1 MPKAESAMTDFIAR
15 LKQRKLVQWAVA
27 YVAAAFALLQAIDIV
42 ATRFG
47 WPDSVERLLIIA
59 ICVGFFVTL
68 LLAWYHGEQGRQR
81 VSGTELLL
89 VALVLAV
96 GGGFLWKF
104 AGAPTSHG
112 VTPTSATPVAHGS
125 PGLASTATATSN
137 SVPASAA
144 AAIPAK
150 SIAVLPFEN
159 LSDDKDN
166 VFFSDGLSEEIL
178 NSLARIDGL
187 RVIGRTSSFQ
197 FKGKDVDSRTIGA
210 RLGVANLLEGSVR
223 REGERARVTAQ
234 LIRASDGTQLW
245 SQTYDRTVKDSLA
258 VQLDIAEQV
267 AGVLDVVLDDKQRA
281 HMRAAGVKN
290 VDAFIAYQKGW
301 KLYIE
306 AHSKPG
312 VDLIDGL
319 RQANVEFDKAIA
331 LDPNFSFA
339 YFAKA
344 DLYEHTLMADGR
356 SHAELLD
363 AQRAALHTLERAA
376 NTSPDPQQRDLALA
390 ERQMLSEDWHGL
402 ADRIETALKQ
412 PGCSAPN
419 WMPVFASAFGYGDL
433 IENLGARVN
442 VCDPLNGINYRTRML
457 VALATGHPQRA
468 LDVLAMYWKA
478 LGPTPSASQPIAL
491 AMLGRIGEAQA
502 TLASMEPRGDGYY
515 IAQLIVGRAAGE
527 DPVKLR
533 ASLQKVDRK
542 SSKLK
547 MEDIT
552 DAVAAAL
559 SGNRAE
565 ANRRAAALD
574 ARPAGGLL
582 LALVVNECQ
591 CGAPFDLDATPH
603 FKALLAESGLRWP
616 PPQTIKY
623 PARSAENESHS
634 IFTPAVG
641 KGAARD

>member
-1 MPKAESAMTDFIAR
+1 MTDFIAR

-47 WPDSVERLLIIA
+47 WPDTVERLLIIA

-68 LLAWYHGEQGRQR
+68 LLAWYHGDQGRQR
-81 VSGTELLL
+81 ASGTELLL

-96 GGGFLWKF
+96 GGGFLWKV
-104 AGAPTSHG
+104 AGAPASHG
-112 VTPTSATPVAHGS
+112 ATAPSATPAAQKTPV
-125 PGLASTATATSN
+125 LASAATVASH
-137 SVPASAA
+137 SAPASAVT
-144 AAIPAK
+144 AIPAK

-267 AGVLDVVLDDKQRA
+267 AGVLNVVLDDKQRA

-306 AHSKPG
+306 AHLKAG
-312 VDLIDGL
+312 IDLIDGL
-319 RQANVEFDKAIA
+319 RRANVEFDKAIA

-339 YFAKA
+339 YFAEA

-363 AQRAALHTLERAA
+363 AQRAALYTLERAA
-376 NTSPDPQQRDLALA
+376 ATSPDPQQRDLALA
-390 ERQMLSEDWHGL
+390 ERQLLSDDWHGL

-419 WMPVFASAFGYGDL
+419 WMPMFASAFGYGDL

-442 VCDPLNGINYRTRML
+442 VCDPLNAINYRTRIS

-468 LDVLAMYWKA
+468 LDVLAMYAKA
-478 LGPTPSASQPIAL
+478 SGNGPMPTAAQAIAL
-491 AMLGRIGEAQA
+491 AMLGRIGEAQSHARLDGIARQRLLHDA
-502 TLASMEPRGDGYY
+502 TYRGQSRWRRPVKAACQPAERGSQKPEVPNGRHHQHSGSRVVREPCRGQSPRCGAGRTPGGRPAACHRGHRMPMRCAIRPRRHAPLQDAARRIRTAMAATANHQVPRARRGGWVEAPFCTSGCKGDG
-515 IAQLIVGRAAGE
+515 A
-527 DPVKLR
+527 
-533 ASLQKVDRK
+533 
-542 SSKLK
+542 
-547 MEDIT
+547 
-552 DAVAAAL
+552 
-559 SGNRAE
+559 
-565 ANRRAAALD
+565 
-574 ARPAGGLL
+574 
-582 LALVVNECQ
+582 
-591 CGAPFDLDATPH
+591 
-603 FKALLAESGLRWP
+603 
-616 PPQTIKY
+616 
-623 PARSAENESHS
+623 
-634 IFTPAVG
+634 
-641 KGAARD
+641 

>member
-1 MPKAESAMTDFIAR
+1 MTEFIAR
-15 LKQRKLVQWAVA
+15 LKQRKLVQWALA
-27 YVAAAFALLQAIDIV
+27 YIAAAFAFLQGIDIV
-42 ATRFG
+42 AAKFG
-47 WPDSVERLLIIA
+47 WPDTIERLLIIA
-59 ICVGFFVTL
+59 ICVGFFITL
-68 LLAWYHGEQGRQR
+68 LLAWYHGDQGRQR
-81 VSGTELLL
+81 ASGTELLL

-96 GGGFLWKF
+96 GGGFLWKV

-112 VTPTSATPVAHGS
+112 VTATLATPATHGA
-125 PGLASTATATSN
+125 PELASTATAAGN
-137 SVPASAA
+137 SVPASVV

-197 FKGKDVDSRTIGA
+197 FKGKDVDSRTIGE

-267 AGVLDVVLDDKQRA
+267 AGVLNVVLDDKQRA
-281 HMRAAGVKN
+281 RMRAAGVKN

-301 KLYIE
+301 KLYMD
-306 AHSKPG
+306 AHRG
-312 VDLIDGL
+312 GDLLAGL
-319 RQANVEFDKAIA
+319 RQANVEFDRAIA
-331 LDPNFSFA
+331 LDPDFSFA

-344 DLYEHTLMADGR
+344 DLYEHTLMADGQ
-356 SHAELLD
+356 SHAELLE
-363 AQRAALHTLERAA
+363 AQRAALQTLERAA
-376 NTSPDPQQRDLALA
+376 ATSPDPQQRELALA
-390 ERQMLSEDWHGL
+390 ERQLLSDDWHGL
-402 ADRIETALKQ
+402 AARIEAALKQ

-433 IENLGARVN
+433 IEHLGARVN
-442 VCDPLNGINYRTRML
+442 VCDPLNGVNYRTRIS

-468 LDVLAMYWKA
+468 LDVLEKA
-478 LGPTPSASQPIAL
+478 QKASGTGPMPTTDEAVAQ
-491 AMLGRIGEAQA
+491 AMLGKIKEAQT
-502 TLASMEPRGDGYY
+502 TLASVEPRGGAYY
-515 IAQLIVGRAAGE
+515 LMAQLVVGTAAGE
-527 DPVKLR
+527 SA
-533 ASLQKVDRK
+533 ASIHARLQKVDRK
-542 SSKLK
+542 SSKYS
-547 MEDIT
+547 MWDIV
-552 DAVAAAL
+552 DAVEASL
-559 SGNRAE
+559 SGDRAE
-565 ANRRAAALD
+565 ANRHAAALD

-582 LALVVNECQ
+582 LAIVVTECQ

-623 PARSAENESHS
+623 PARA
-634 IFTPAVG
+634 PANGAKLIPASVTE
-641 KGAARD
+641 KGTAHD

>member
-1 MPKAESAMTDFIAR
+1 MNELIAR
-15 LKQRKLVQWAVA
+15 LKQRKLVQWTLA
-27 YVAAAFALLQAIDIV
+27 YVAFAFALLQGIDMV
-42 ATRFG
+42 AARFG
-47 WPDSVERLLIIA
+47 WPDAIERGLIIA
-59 ICVGFFVTL
+59 ACAGFFITL
-68 LLAWYHGEQGRQR
+68 LLAWYHGERGVQKVTGM
-81 VSGTELLL
+81 ELLL
-89 VALVLAV
+89 LALLLALGGAFMWRFSGSHMPAPIAAVASLA
-96 GGGFLWKF
+96 K
-104 AGAPTSHG
+104 ASPAP
-112 VTPTSATPVAHGS
+112 
-125 PGLASTATATSN
+125 ATARTD
-137 SVPASAA
+137 
-144 AAIPAK
+144 IPAK

-258 VQLDIAEQV
+258 VQLDIAEHV
-267 AGVLDVVLDDKQRA
+267 AGVLNVVLDDKQRA

-331 LDPNFSFA
+331 LDSGFSFA
-339 YFAKA
+339 YFAEA
-344 DLYEHTLMADGR
+344 DLYEHTLMSDGR

-363 AQRAALHTLERAA
+363 AQSAALHTLERAA
-376 NTSPDPQQRDLALA
+376 ATSPDPQQRDLALA
-390 ERQMLSEDWHGL
+390 ERQLLSDDWHGL
-402 ADRIETALKQ
+402 ADRIEAALKQ

-442 VCDPLNGINYRTRML
+442 VCDPLNGINYHTRMS

-478 LGPTPSASQPIAL
+478 LGPMPTVSQAIAL

-502 TLASMEPRGDGYY
+502 TLASMEPRGDSYY

-527 DPVKLR
+527 DPVKLS
-533 ASLQKVDRK
+533 ASLQQVDRK
-542 SSKLK
+542 NSKLQTG
-547 MEDIT
+547 EIT

-559 SGNRAE
+559 SGNRIE

-582 LALVVNECQ
+582 LALVVTECQ

-623 PARSAENESHS
+623 PGRAPENGAKL
-634 IFTPAVG
+634 IPAAVTA
-641 KGAARD
+641 KDTAHD

>member
-1 MPKAESAMTDFIAR
+1 MNETATGFLAR
-15 LKQRKLVQWAVA
+15 LKQRKLVQWALA
-27 YVAAAFALLQAIDIV
+27 YIAAAFAFLQGIDIV
-42 ATRFG
+42 AAKFG
-47 WPDSVERLLIIA
+47 WPDTVERLLIIA

-68 LLAWYHGEQGRQR
+68 LLAWYHGDQGRQR
-81 VSGTELLL
+81 ASGTELLL

-96 GGGFLWKF
+96 GGGFLWKV

-112 VTPTSATPVAHGS
+112 VTATSATPATHGA
-125 PGLASTATATSN
+125 PELASPATAAGN
-137 SVPASAA
+137 SVPASVVT
-144 AAIPAK
+144 AIPAK

-197 FKGKDVDSRTIGA
+197 FKGKDLDSRTIGA
-210 RLGVANLLEGSVR
+210 RLGVSNLLEGSVR

-267 AGVLDVVLDDKQRA
+267 AGVLNVVLDDKQREQ
-281 HMRAAGVKN
+281 MRAAGVKN

-331 LDPNFSFA
+331 LDSGFSFA
-339 YFAKA
+339 YFAEA
-344 DLYEHTLMADGR
+344 DLYEHTLMSDGR

-363 AQRAALHTLERAA
+363 AQSAALHTLERAA
-376 NTSPDPQQRDLALA
+376 ATSPDPQQRDLALA
-390 ERQMLSEDWHGL
+390 ERQLLSDDWHGL
-402 ADRIETALKQ
+402 ADRIEAALKQ

-442 VCDPLNGINYRTRML
+442 VCDPLNGINYHTRMS

-478 LGPTPSASQPIAL
+478 LGPMPTVSQAIAL

-502 TLASMEPRGDGYY
+502 TLASMEPRGDSYY

-527 DPVKLR
+527 DPVKLS
-533 ASLQKVDRK
+533 ASLQQVDRK
-542 SSKLK
+542 NSKLQTG
-547 MEDIT
+547 EIT

-559 SGNRAE
+559 SGNRIE

-582 LALVVNECQ
+582 LALVVTECQ

-623 PARSAENESHS
+623 PGRAPENGAKL
-634 IFTPAVG
+634 IPAAVTA
-641 KGAARD
+641 KDTAHD

>member
-1 MPKAESAMTDFIAR
+1 MNELIAR
-15 LKQRKLVQWAVA
+15 LKQRKLVQWTLA
-27 YVAAAFALLQAIDIV
+27 YVAFAFALLQGIDMV
-42 ATRFG
+42 AARFG
-47 WPDSVERLLIIA
+47 WPDAIERGLIIA
-59 ICVGFFVTL
+59 ACAGFFITL
-68 LLAWYHGEQGRQR
+68 LLAWYHGERGVQKVTGM
-81 VSGTELLL
+81 ELLL
-89 VALVLAV
+89 LALLLALGGAFMWRFSGSHMPAPIAAVASLA
-96 GGGFLWKF
+96 K
-104 AGAPTSHG
+104 ASPAP
-112 VTPTSATPVAHGS
+112 
-125 PGLASTATATSN
+125 ATARTD
-137 SVPASAA
+137 
-144 AAIPAK
+144 IPAK

-258 VQLDIAEQV
+258 VQLDIAEHV
-267 AGVLDVVLDDKQRA
+267 AGVLNVVLDDKQRA

-312 VDLIDGL
+312 IGLIDGL

-339 YFAKA
+339 YFAEA

-363 AQRAALHTLERAA
+363 AQRAALYTLERAA
-376 NTSPDPQQRDLALA
+376 ATSPDPQQRDLALA
-390 ERQMLSEDWHGL
+390 ERQLLSDDWHGL
-402 ADRIETALKQ
+402 ADRIEIALKQ

-442 VCDPLNGINYRTRML
+442 VCDPLNGINYHTRMS

-527 DPVKLR
+527 DPVTLR

-542 SSKLK
+542 SSKLQTG
-547 MEDIT
+547 DIT

-559 SGNRAE
+559 SGNRAQ

-574 ARPAGGLL
+574 TRPAGGLL
-582 LALVVNECQ
+582 LALVVTACQ

-616 PPQTIKY
+616 PPRTIAY
-623 PARSAENESHS
+623 PNL
-634 IFTPAVG
+634 PG
-641 KGAARD
+641 KPKP

>member
-1 MPKAESAMTDFIAR
+1 MTDFIAR

-47 WPDSVERLLIIA
+47 WPDTVERLLIIA

-68 LLAWYHGEQGRQR
+68 LLAWYHGDQGRQR
-81 VSGTELLL
+81 ASGTELLL

-96 GGGFLWKF
+96 GGGFLWKV
-104 AGAPTSHG
+104 AGAPASHG
-112 VTPTSATPVAHGS
+112 ATAPSATPAAQKTPV
-125 PGLASTATATSN
+125 LASAATAASH
-137 SVPASAA
+137 SVPASVVT
-144 AAIPAK
+144 AIPAK

-267 AGVLDVVLDDKQRA
+267 AGVLNVVLDDKQRA

-306 AHSKPG
+306 AHFKAG
-312 VDLIDGL
+312 IGLIDGL
-319 RQANVEFDKAIA
+319 RRANVEFDKAIA

-339 YFAKA
+339 YFAEA

-376 NTSPDPQQRDLALA
+376 ATSPDPQQRDLALA
-390 ERQMLSEDWHGL
+390 ERQLLSDDWHGL

-442 VCDPLNGINYRTRML
+442 VCDPLNAINYHTR
-457 VALATGHPQRA
+457 VSAALATGHPQRA
-468 LDVLAMYWKA
+468 LDVLAMYAKA
-478 LGPTPSASQPIAL
+478 SGNGSMPTVSQAIAL
-491 AMLGRIGEAQA
+491 TMLGRIGEAQT
-502 TLASMEPRGDGYY
+502 TLASVESRGNGYY
-515 IAQLIVGRAAGE
+515 MTQLIVGRAAGE
-527 DPVKLR
+527 DPAKLR
-533 ASLQKVDRK
+533 ASLQNVDRK
-542 SSKLK
+542 NPKFQ
-547 MEDIT
+547 MGDIT

-565 ANRRAAALD
+565 ANRDAAALD

-582 LALVVNECQ
+582 LAIVVTDCQ

-603 FKALLAESGLRWP
+603 FKTLLAESGLRWP

-623 PARSAENESHS
+623 PARVAEGGSKPLSA
-634 IFTPAVG
+634 PA
-641 KGAARD
+641 AAKETAHD

>member
-1 MPKAESAMTDFIAR
+1 MNELATGLLAR
-15 LKQRKLVQWAVA
+15 LKQRKLVQWALA
-27 YVAAAFALLQAIDIV
+27 YVAFAFALIQVLDVV
-42 ATRFG
+42 AQRFG

-68 LLAWYHGEQGRQR
+68 LLAWYHGDQGRQR
-81 VSGTELLL
+81 ASGTELLL

-96 GGGFLWKF
+96 GGGFLWKV

-112 VTPTSATPVAHGS
+112 VTATSAMPAAQRA
-125 PGLASTATATSN
+125 PELASTAAATSN
-137 SVPASAA
+137 SVPASAVT
-144 AAIPAK
+144 AIPAK

-197 FKGKDVDSRTIGA
+197 FKGKDVDSHTIGA

-267 AGVLDVVLDDKQRA
+267 AGVLNVVLDDKQRA
-281 HMRAAGVKN
+281 RMRAAGVKN

-306 AHSKPG
+306 AHAKAG
-312 VDLIDGL
+312 VDLIGGL

-339 YFAKA
+339 YFAEA

-376 NTSPDPQQRDLALA
+376 ATSPDPQQRDLALA
-390 ERQMLSEDWHGL
+390 ERQLLSDDWHGL

-442 VCDPLNGINYRTRML
+442 VCDPLNGINYRTRVS

-468 LDVLAMYWKA
+468 LDVLAMYAKA
-478 LGPTPSASQPIAL
+478 SGDGPMPTAPQAIAL

-515 IAQLIVGRAAGE
+515 IAQLSVGKAAGE

-533 ASLQKVDRK
+533 ASLQDVDRK
-542 SSKLK
+542 NSKLQ
-547 MEDIT
+547 MEGIT

-559 SGNRAE
+559 SGNRAQ
-565 ANRRAAALD
+565 ANRRAGALD

-582 LALVVNECQ
+582 LAIVVTECQ
-591 CGAPFDLDATPH
+591 CGAPFDLDATPR
-603 FKALLAESGLRWP
+603 FKTLLAESGLRWP

-623 PARSAENESHS
+623 PARA
-634 IFTPAVG
+634 PAN
-641 KGAARD
+641 GAKLIPAPTTAKDTAHD

>member
-1 MPKAESAMTDFIAR
+1 MNELATGLLAR
-15 LKQRKLVQWAVA
+15 LKQRKLVQWALA
-27 YVAAAFALLQAIDIV
+27 YVAFSFALLQGVDIV
-42 ATRFG
+42 AQRFA
-47 WPDSVERLLIIA
+47 WPDSVERLLILA
-59 ICVGFFVTL
+59 LAVGFFVVL
-68 LLAWYHGEQGRQR
+68 VLAWYHGDQGRQR
-81 VSGTELLL
+81 ASGTELLL

-96 GGGFLWKF
+96 GGGFLWKV
-104 AGAPTSHG
+104 AGAPTSHS
-112 VTPTSATPVAHGS
+112 VTATSAMPAAQGA
-125 PGLASTATATSN
+125 PQLASTTTATSN
-137 SVPASAA
+137 PVPASAVT
-144 AAIPAK
+144 AIPAK

-267 AGVLDVVLDDKQRA
+267 AGELNVVLDDKQRA
-281 HMRAAGVKN
+281 RMRAAGVKS

-301 KLYIE
+301 RLYIE

-339 YFAKA
+339 YFAEA

-376 NTSPDPQQRDLALA
+376 ATSPDPQQRDLALA
-390 ERQMLSEDWHGL
+390 ERQLLSDDWHGL
-402 ADRIETALKQ
+402 ADRIEAALKQ

-442 VCDPLNGINYRTRML
+442 VCDPLNSINYHTR
-457 VALATGHPQRA
+457 VSAALATGHPQRA
-468 LDVLAMYWKA
+468 LDVLAVYAKA
-478 LGPTPSASQPIAL
+478 SGNGPMPTAPQAIAL
-491 AMLGRIGEAQA
+491 TMLGRIGEAQT
-502 TLASMEPRGDGYY
+502 TLASMEARGDSYY
-515 IAQLIVGRAAGE
+515 LAQLIVGKAAGE

-533 ASLQKVDRK
+533 ASLQDVDRK
-542 SSKLK
+542 SSKLQ
-547 MEDIT
+547 MEGIT

-559 SGNRAE
+559 SGDRAE

-582 LALVVNECQ
+582 LAIVVTDCQ

-623 PARSAENESHS
+623 PARAPENGAKL
-634 IFTPAVG
+634 IPAPVTA
-641 KGAARD
+641 KDTAHD

>member
-1 MPKAESAMTDFIAR
+1 MTDFIAR

-27 YVAAAFALLQAIDIV
+27 YVAAAFAALQGIDIV

-47 WPDSVERLLIIA
+47 WPDTVERLLIIA

-68 LLAWYHGEQGRQR
+68 LLAWYHGDQGRQR
-81 VSGTELLL
+81 ASGTELLL

-104 AGAPTSHG
+104 GGAPTSHG
-112 VTPTSATPVAHGS
+112 VTATAATPAAQGSSVSTSAATAASNPVPTSVAT
-125 PGLASTATATSN
+125 
-137 SVPASAA
+137 
-144 AAIPAK
+144 AIPAK

-267 AGVLDVVLDDKQRA
+267 AGVLNVVLDDKQRA
-281 HMRAAGVKN
+281 RMRAAGVKN

-306 AHSKPG
+306 AHSPKAG
-312 VDLIDGL
+312 IDLIDGL

-331 LDPNFSFA
+331 LDPDFSFA
-339 YFAKA
+339 YFAEA

-376 NTSPDPQQRDLALA
+376 ATSPDPQQRDLALA
-390 ERQMLSEDWHGL
+390 ERQLLSDDWHGL
-402 ADRIETALKQ
+402 ANRIETALKQ

-442 VCDPLNGINYRTRML
+442 VCDPLNGINYRTRMS

-478 LGPTPSASQPIAL
+478 SGLGPMPTASQAIAL

-515 IAQLIVGRAAGE
+515 IAQLIVGRSAGE

-542 SSKLK
+542 NSKLQ
-547 MEDIT
+547 MGDIT

-559 SGNRAE
+559 SGNRPE
-565 ANRRAAALD
+565 ANRHAAALD

-582 LALVVNECQ
+582 LALVVTDCQ

-623 PARSAENESHS
+623 PARAGENAPHS
-634 IFTPAVG
+634 TPAPAVA
-641 KGAARD
+641 KDTAHD

>member
-15 LKQRKLVQWAVA
+15 LKQRKLVQWALA
-27 YVAAAFALLQAIDIV
+27 YIAAAFALLQGIDIV
-42 ATRFG
+42 AAKFG
-47 WPDSVERLLIIA
+47 WPDTVERLLIIA
-59 ICVGFFVTL
+59 ICVGFLVTL
-68 LLAWYHGEQGRQR
+68 LLAWYHGDQGRQR
-81 VSGTELLL
+81 ASGTELLL

-96 GGGFLWKF
+96 GGGFLWKV

-144 AAIPAK
+144 TAIPAK

-258 VQLDIAEQV
+258 VQLDIAEHV
-267 AGVLDVVLDDKQRA
+267 AGVLNVVLDDKQRA

-312 VDLIDGL
+312 IGLIDGL

-339 YFAKA
+339 YFAEA

-376 NTSPDPQQRDLALA
+376 ATSPDPQQRDLALA
-390 ERQMLSEDWHGL
+390 ERQLLSDDWHGL
-402 ADRIETALKQ
+402 ADRIEIALKQ

-442 VCDPLNGINYRTRML
+442 VCDPLNGINYHTRMS

-527 DPVKLR
+527 DPVTLR

-542 SSKLK
+542 SSKLQTG
-547 MEDIT
+547 DIT

-559 SGNRAE
+559 SGNRAQ

-574 ARPAGGLL
+574 TRPAGGLL
-582 LALVVNECQ
+582 LALVVTACQ

-616 PPQTIKY
+616 PPRTIAY
-623 PARSAENESHS
+623 PNL
-634 IFTPAVG
+634 PG
-641 KGAARD
+641 KPKP